1 MIEDVERENV
11 GEIKKNVSMKEHT
24 TYKTGGIVRYMIYP
38 TNINQ
43 LKKLLTFIQK
53 NKIKYKVVGN
63 GSNLIF
69 TDDFYDGIIIKLDY
83 LRDLHIEGK
92 EITVGAGYSLMRL
105 SLKLS
110 MAGYTGLEFAS
121 GIPGT
126 VGGAIYMNAG
136 AYKSDMGYVIK
147 KVKVLTPDLEI
158 KDIFNKDLDFHY
170 RTSFFKKHDGYVILE
185 GTFHLNYG
193 NKEDSLTMI
202 KERKE
207 RRMATQPLEYPSA
220 GSVFRNPEGDAAGR
234 LIEEAGLKGLKVGGA
249 MVSEKHANFIINTGG
264 ATSKDLKELI
274 QIIKAK
280 VKEKYDIELME
291 EQEYVG

>member
-43 LKKLLTFIQK
+43 LKTLLTFIQK
-53 NKIKYKVVGN
+53 NKIKYKVIGN

-83 LRDLHIEGK
+83 MRDLHIEGK

-105 SLKLS
+105 ALKLS

-185 GTFHLNYG
+185 GTFYLNYG
-193 NKEDSLTMI
+193 NKEDSLMMI